1 MLMRLS
7 VARTHQCAIDR
18 IMTDLDMNEE
28 MIVCKMTRVTQS
40 SENKNFIQLYQA
52 KVVRDP
58 HSNEILS
65 FRSEMYLL
73 LDVNIRY
80 ISIHITYINITIHK
94 HLCYLYYISI

>member
-18 IMTDLDMNEE
+18 IMTDLDVNEE

-40 SENKNFIQLYQA
+40 SENFIQLYQA

-58 HSNEILS
+58 HSNEMT
-65 FRSEMYLL
+65 F
-73 LDVNIRY
+73 
-80 ISIHITYINITIHK
+80 T
-94 HLCYLYYISI
+94 